1 MLKFIGD
8 TMSITRLIRLG
19 MAIVL
24 CGAMGVYSYK
34 FIFCMIKFYD
44 LIPILIFCIV
54 VGSCGVILLAIFE
67 PRENLELWVY
77 EKMQTKQGYRKRVN
91 TIFSYL
97 DILMPILPI
106 IPIILI
112 PIALLM
118 LLFWFICEGDITK
131 FIKTLSDF
139 ASIILVAIFIVQT
152 CIFYYQYSYMK
163 ESHLKKIPLFWIFS
177 KSIHDDNCGIF
188 LKNGDNV
195 PIFNISYQISE
206 ILVKDIWIFKKIENR
221 IVSKD
226 FLPRLDG
233 GFEKRIFENP
243 TEEFKK
249 MRLTVV
255 LSAKSL
261 EGHSMHLFFYKS
273 PRDKDFILS
282 KVKYR
287 S

>member
-8 TMSITRLIRLG
+8 KMSITRLIGLG

-34 FIFCMIKFYD
+34 FIFCRTNFYD
-44 LIPILIFCIV
+44 LIPILIFCII
-54 VGSCGVILLAIFE
+54 VGGCGVILLAIFE

-77 EKMQTKQGYRKRVN
+77 EKIQTKWEYRERVN
-91 TIFSYL
+91 TIFNYL

-131 FIKTLSDF
+131 FIKTLSDS

-152 CIFYYQYSYMK
+152 CIFYYQYRYMK
-163 ESHLKKIPLFWIFS
+163 ESHLKTPLLWIFS
-177 KSIHDDNCGIF
+177 KSINDDNCGIF
-188 LKNGDNV
+188 LKNGDDA
-195 PIFNISYQISE
+195 PIFNISYKISE
-206 ILVKDIWIFKKIENR
+206 ILVKDRWKFKEREDRK
-221 IVSKD
+221 VSKD
-226 FLPRLDG
+226 FLSRLDG
-233 GFEKRIFENP
+233 ESEKKIFEKP
-243 TEEFKK
+243 VEEFKK

-261 EGHSMHLFFYKS
+261 DGYSTHLFFYKS
-273 PRDKDFILS
+273 PRDKDFRLS